1 MLSDTVISVADNSLP
16 GSELASGVNETYNSN
31 TMYTLADEYSI
42 QLDLEVA
49 MSKQEEWDI
58 FSRIEQLEKVT
69 TKFMD
74 AETTL
79 LESRLIA
86 LWAFSLAFAALT
98 EHRPDVGRQFK
109 DVLMTQLKG
118 AGLRQKALNA
128 LEEWMLYFCD
138 VLEREK

>member
-1 MLSDTVISVADNSLP
+1 
-16 GSELASGVNETYNSN
+16 
-31 TMYTLADEYSI
+31 
-42 QLDLEVA
+42 

-58 FSRIEQLEKVT
+58 FSRIEELEKVT

-74 AETTL
+74 AQTTL
-79 LESRLIA
+79 LENRLIA

-98 EHRPDVGRQFK
+98 EHRPDVARQFK

-128 LEEWMLYFCD
+128 LEEWMIYFCD
-138 VLEREK
+138 VLEREKID